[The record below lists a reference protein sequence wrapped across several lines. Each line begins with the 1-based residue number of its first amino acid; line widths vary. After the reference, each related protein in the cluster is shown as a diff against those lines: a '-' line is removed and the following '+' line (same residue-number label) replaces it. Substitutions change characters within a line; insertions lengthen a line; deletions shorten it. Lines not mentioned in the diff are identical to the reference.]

1 MNIFLYF
8 LSYPSILYFTFSCR
22 FIFGG
27 TQGRLRFGPPQSF
40 SPLVEALS
48 CELEISECL
57 SFGDLPKNTYC
68 GPSTLHHNMEPF
80 VPTPVNISSVILPHF
95 AMDIHEKLAENL
107 HELWAMRK
115 IELGWTYGEVWHF
128 DSCLFAFLRAEGS
141 RWIRFPFYR
150 CSHDGFFLE
159 LTLNRCLWHSL
170 QLLHKLL

>member
-1 MNIFLYF
+1 
-8 LSYPSILYFTFSCR
+8 CR
-22 FIFGG
+22 FIFGR

-68 GPSTLHHNMEPF
+68 
-80 VPTPVNISSVILPHF
+80 VILPHF

-115 IELGWTYGEVWHF
+115 IELGWTYGETRDENQRQHPCLTSF
-128 DSCLFAFLRAEGS
+128 DRLPTNEKNYNINLAVDTMKYVL
-141 RWIRFPFYR
+141 Y
-150 CSHDGFFLE
+150 
-159 LTLNRCLWHSL
+159 
-170 QLLHKLL
+170 